1 MIEAHLPDGTVLQFP
16 EGTDTAVVQRTV
28 KQVLASGTGKQTDM
42 AGEVGAVGA
51 SAGRTVAALLGA
63 PVDMANAALG
73 LAQSDGS
80 GNRAGMI
87 PGLGAVARLLPQV
100 SADPVGGSAWMQRR
114 MGDVVDVGLGAT
126 GQGPSNGGPT
136 GADVMA
142 AEPQTRVGRL
152 AGRAAG
158 EVAAGALPMMGAFRL
173 GAGAAR
179 SAPSV
184 GGAVVDALGGV
195 SRGDRA
201 AQVAASAG
209 AGLGAGVAQ
218 EAAPGSQVAE
228 FAGGLLGGVGTGAGL
243 YAAGALRSLL
253 APIASDS
260 ARRDVAGQT
269 LRQFATNPDAL
280 VGAPSEVLPG
290 SQLTTAQA
298 AADPG
303 LASLE
308 RTLRSQQEPGPQ
320 FAMRDAERAQAQR
333 GAVQGL
339 APEGGGAEDVAAMVR
354 GRLGQFEQGSGQR
367 VAAAQGSVDRGLGRV
382 GPGLGPVD
390 AGRAVRDELGGA
402 RKVAKQ
408 AESNLWNRLEDNED
422 LALEVGAA
430 PANARRMLGEISPSA
445 KPPSG
450 DAAGVLDAAAN
461 LGGDGGV
468 VRWRELQDLRSWAAQ
483 TSSDLAQAGDAV
495 NKRRVDAVLR
505 GLDDDIARAVGP
517 DDAPAGGGGAAA
529 TPRPG
534 GGPGPAGGGAVFT
547 PDGQRIETEWRLVD
561 LAGPDAPIVSH
572 TPDFRP
578 NPQYPQALQPR
589 NRDRAAS
596 EAQVVRMAGE
606 LNAERLGAGG
616 VGDGAPIIGPDRV
629 TESGNG
635 RLLAIDRAYRNGGRP
650 AADYRAWI
658 EGQGFPTQGL
668 ERPALVRVRTN
679 ELDDAGRVRFTEGAN
694 TGPGLKLSPAEQ
706 AAVDARR
713 VDDATLALYRG
724 GSLDDA
730 ANVDFARGFV
740 RSAAPG
746 DAGTLSTADGRLSL
760 EGTRRI
766 QAAMVAKVYG
776 DAPIVQ
782 TLLETGD
789 DNIKALGRA
798 LADTAPAMAQ
808 LRAAIARGDV
818 PAEFDPVAT
827 LTDAARVVQRARSEG
842 VPIGDVLA
850 QSDAFNP
857 TNPHAAA
864 FLSTA
869 YGDGFRRVSYGRA
882 AEALRT
888 YADEAMRQTGGGDM
902 FGPGPS
908 AGDVWAAA
916 QRRARGVGDDA
927 ATTAPAAGTGSGG
940 GGGGGAGDGGA
951 VPPGGA
957 GGGGGGGGV
966 VGDGLTPT
974 FGPEDAELYRQA
986 RAATAERKGT
996 FDRGSVGQ
1004 ALAQGGYRARD
1015 GVYSMPVEQV
1025 AGRFFNSG
1033 RASATDMAEFLR
1045 AAESRPAAIEALRDY
1060 AVGDLRRAAV
1070 DDAGRVDARKWS
1082 GWIAKHGS
1090 ALSAFPEVRREL
1102 STVAAAQKTLER
1114 VTARRDAAVRG
1125 FEKSAA
1131 GGFLSKDADA
1141 AFAGVINSGNRTAGL
1156 TQLVRLAKGDDVK
1169 LGQLRRAAVDH
1180 LLRSIENAGSVDALQ
1195 NQSLSAAKTV
1205 RFMST
1210 NGKALQ
1216 KSGLLSAG
1224 QIAVL
1229 RRVEEDMNRAVYAQ
1243 TVGKAVGSN
1252 TFQNLATGAVL
1263 GQLTMGFARPNG
1275 LLENTIGRLGNA
1287 LYKIPDKAIRGLVT
1301 DAMLDPKL
1309 ARELMARATPERVN
1323 WLGDM
1328 LKRRALATGLITAT
1342 TADGEQ

>member
-1 MIEAHLPDGTVLQFP
+1 MGESKAALLAEAYKRGILPDDMNTAYEEAMRRGLVEAKPTDVL
-16 EGTDTAVVQRTV
+16 
-28 KQVLASGTGKQTDM
+28 
-42 AGEVGAVGA
+42 GEVGAVGSGINRGVA
-51 SAGRTVAALLGA
+51 MAAGL
-63 PVDMANAALG
+63 PVDLVNAG
-73 LAQSDGS
+73 LNLFG
-80 GNRAGMI
+80 AGT
-87 PGLGAVARLLPQV
+87 AE
-100 SADPVGGSAWMQRR
+100 PVGGSASIRR
-114 MGDVVDVGLGAT
+114 GLDALGGRTDVQAQT
-126 GQGPSNGGPT
+126 G
-136 GADVMA
+136 
-142 AEPQTRVGRL
+142 VGRL
-152 AGRAAG
+152 AARAG
-158 EVAAGALPMMGAFRL
+158 EEVGAALVPMGGAMRA
-173 GAGAAR
+173 GAGAVRA
-179 SAPSV
+179 APSV
-184 GGAVVDALGGV
+184 GGAVVDALGGINN
-195 SRGDRA
+195 RDRA
-201 AQVAASAG
+201 AQLVASAA

-218 EAAPGSQVAE
+218 ENLPGSQVAE
-228 FAGGLLGGVGTGAGL
+228 FAGGLFGGLVPGVGAYSVGAV
-243 YAAGALRSLL
+243 RNVF

-269 LRQFATNPDAL
+269 LRRFATNPDAL
-280 VGAPSEVLPG
+280 AGAADEILPG

-303 LASLE
+303 LAALE
-308 RTLRSQQEPGPQ
+308 RTLRSQQEPGPR

-333 GAVQGL
+333 GAVQALG
-339 APEGGGAEDVAAMVR
+339 GDQGGAEEVAAMVR
-354 GRLGQFEQGSGQR
+354 GRLGQFQQNAGQR
-367 VAAAQGSVDRGLGRV
+367 VAGAQAGVDTGLQRV
-382 GPGLGPVD
+382 GPGLGPVE
-390 AGRAVRDELGGA
+390 AGRTVRDELGGA
-402 RKVAKQ
+402 RDVAKR
-408 AESNLWNRLEDNED
+408 AESNLWQRLQDNED

-430 PANARRMLGEISPSA
+430 PANARKMLDEISPSA

-461 LGGDGGV
+461 LGGV

-483 TSSDLAQAGDAV
+483 TSSDLAASGDAV

-505 GLDDDIARAVGP
+505 GLDDDIARAVG
-517 DDAPAGGGGAAA
+517 DDVPAGGGPASSAP
-529 TPRPG
+529 PRPSA
-534 GGPGPAGGGAVFT
+534 GGPGPAAGGAVFT

-578 NPQYPQALQPR
+578 NPVYPQALQPR

-596 EAQVVRMAGE
+596 EAQIVRMAGE
-606 LNAERLGAGG
+606 LNPERLGAGG
-616 VGDGAPIIGPDRV
+616 VGDGAPIVGPDRV

-635 RLLAIDRAYRNGGRP
+635 RLLAIDRAYSNGGRR
-650 AADYRAWI
+650 AADYRAWV
-658 EGQGFPTQGL
+658 EQQGFRTDGM

-679 ELDDAGRVRFTEGAN
+679 ELDDAGRARFTEAAN
-694 TGPGLKLSPAEQ
+694 TGPGLKLSPVEQ

-713 VDDATLALYRG
+713 VDDGVLSLYRG
-724 GSLDDA
+724 GALDAPD
-730 ANVDFARGFV
+730 NVDFARAFV

-760 EGTRRI
+760 EGARRI
-766 QAAMVAKVYG
+766 QAAMIAKTYG

-789 DNIKALGRA
+789 DDIKALGRA
-798 LADTAPAMAQ
+798 LADTAPQIAQ

-818 PAEFDPVAT
+818 PAQFDPVRT
-827 LTDAARVVQRARSEG
+827 ITDAARVVQQARKSG
-842 VPIGDVLA
+842 TAIGDVLA

-857 TNPHAAA
+857 TDPNAALMLGA
-864 FLSTA
+864 A
-869 YGDGFRRVSYGRA
+869 YGDGFKRIGYGRA
-882 AEALRT
+882 VEVLRT
-888 YADEAMRQTGGGDM
+888 YADEAMRQTGGDM
-902 FGPGPS
+902 FGPGP
-908 AGDVWAAA
+908 APGDVWAAA

-927 ATTAPAAGTGSGG
+927 TTAAPGA
-940 GGGGGAGDGGA
+940 GGGGAG
-951 VPPGGA
+951 VPPGSGGVPPAGA
-957 GGGGGGGGV
+957 GGSGGGSGV
-966 VGDGLTPT
+966 VDDGLTAN
-974 FGPEDAELYRQA
+974 FGPEDAAQYRAA

-996 FDRGSVGQ
+996 FDRGAVGQ
-1004 ALAQGGYRARD
+1004 ALKPGGYNARD

-1082 GWIAKHGS
+1082 GWIAKHGA

-1114 VTARRDAAVRG
+1114 VTARRDAAVKG

-1131 GGFLSKDADA
+1131 GGFLSRDADA
-1141 AFAGVINSGNRTAGL
+1141 AFAGVINSGNRTQGL
-1156 TQLVRLAKGDDVK
+1156 TQLVRLAKGDETK

-1180 LLRSIENAGSVDALQ
+1180 MLRSIENTGSVDALQ

-1205 RFMST
+1205 RFMGA
-1210 NGKALQ
+1210 NAKALQ

-1243 TVGKAVGSN
+1243 TVGRAVGSP
-1252 TFQNLATGAVL
+1252 TYQNMATGAVL
-1263 GQLTMGFARPNG
+1263 GQLSMGMAKPNG
-1275 LLENTIGRLGNA
+1275 LLANTIGRFGNWM
-1287 LYKIPDKAIRGLVT
+1287 YKMADVEVRGLVT

-1309 ARELMARATPERVN
+1309 ARELMQRATPERVN